1 MEVVVLHPL
10 TEAEKERR
18 PGRFLAALLA
28 GELGGRNRAASTD
41 PRPLVERLL
50 EGGFPEPLFRSPGRV
65 RQWHRDYLNQILQRD
80 VREVSR
86 VRRTAD
92 LARLLE
98 LLAGRTATLLNVN
111 GLANALAISRET
123 VSHYL
128 EVLERMFL
136 IRRLLSWNRT
146 ASKRF
151 VRAPKVHLTD
161 TGLAATLAERTS
173 ADWLRDRAAMGRSS
187 RIVRRSTTRRPG
199 GLDGSRSAVLALP
212 GSRWERGGSR
222 HYSRAG
228 DMGRGGQGRDGSG
241 TARHARPDPAR
252 GSMWRKLPWRNRDL
266 YRRGSLAARGSAHP
280 LGRSARTLGAVRR
293 SRHPVLGG
301 GAALTL
307 VWRSVISAGFALP
320 RDAGRRPV
328 REALS
333 TLEVASSA
341 NRHRDLV
348 PGRPADDVRYLLD
361 APGSRHRLGHPPDH
375 SSEVERPCFP
385 VVRVRTHPG
394 ELIQSDHPNPI
405 IPVRSFQSDH
415 PNPVIPVRSSGP
427 RLPAGG
433 AALPTIRRR
442 RDGRRWLRGP
452 RRCRRRSGSGPPRRL
467 QRSGG
472 SLRCLRADSTPGGAD
487 PPGFRAR

>member
-1 MEVVVLHPL
+1 MVATSELFSRLLTPTIREALADTPVVCITGARQSGKTTLARQLEPARALYTLDDAGYYRTAQLDPDGFVAGLPEFVTIDEIQRAPDLLRAIKISVDRNRRYGRFLLTGSANILLVPMVSESLAGRMEVVVLHPL

-98 LLAGRTATLLNVN
+98 LLAGRTATLLNMN

-173 ADWLRDRAAMGRSS
+173 ADWLRDRAAMGGLLESFVVQQLVAQAAWTDPDLRFWHYRDRDGNEVDLVITRGRDTWGVEVKAAMGVEPRDTRGLTRLAAACGNNFRGGIVIYTGEGVWRLGDP
-187 RIVRRSTTRRPG
+187 RIHSVGVRE
-199 GLDGSRSAVLALP
+199 L
-212 GSRWERGGSR
+212 WER
-222 HYSRAG
+222 
-228 DMGRGGQGRDGSG
+228 
-241 TARHARPDPAR
+241 
-252 GSMWRKLPWRNRDL
+252 
-266 YRRGSLAARGSAHP
+266 
-280 LGRSARTLGAVRR
+280 
-293 SRHPVLGG
+293 
-301 GAALTL
+301 
-307 VWRSVISAGFALP
+307 
-320 RDAGRRPV
+320 
-328 REALS
+328 
-333 TLEVASSA
+333 
-341 NRHRDLV
+341 
-348 PGRPADDVRYLLD
+348 
-361 APGSRHRLGHPPDH
+361 
-375 SSEVERPCFP
+375 
-385 VVRVRTHPG
+385 
-394 ELIQSDHPNPI
+394 
-405 IPVRSFQSDH
+405 
-415 PNPVIPVRSSGP
+415 
-427 RLPAGG
+427 
-433 AALPTIRRR
+433 
-442 RDGRRWLRGP
+442 
-452 RRCRRRSGSGPPRRL
+452 
-467 QRSGG
+467 
-472 SLRCLRADSTPGGAD
+472 
-487 PPGFRAR
+487 

>member
-1 MEVVVLHPL
+1 MVATSELFARLLTPTIREALADTPVVCITGARQSGKTTLARQLEPARALYTLDDAGYYRTAQLDPDGFVAGLPEFVTIDEIQRAPDLLRAIKISVDRNRRYGRFLLTGSANILLVPMVSESLAGRMEVVVLHPL

-50 EGGFPEPLFRSPGRV
+50 EGGYPEPLTRPPARI

-98 LLAGRTATLLNVN
+98 LLAGRTATLLNVS

-173 ADWLRDRAAMGRSS
+173 ADWLRDRAAMGGLLESFVVQQLVAQAAWTDPDLRFWHYRDRDGNEVDLVITRGRDTWGVEVKAAMGVEPRDTRGLTRLAAACGNNFRGGIVIYTGEGVWRLGDP
-187 RIVRRSTTRRPG
+187 RIHSVGVRE
-199 GLDGSRSAVLALP
+199 L
-212 GSRWERGGSR
+212 WER
-222 HYSRAG
+222 
-228 DMGRGGQGRDGSG
+228 
-241 TARHARPDPAR
+241 
-252 GSMWRKLPWRNRDL
+252 
-266 YRRGSLAARGSAHP
+266 
-280 LGRSARTLGAVRR
+280 
-293 SRHPVLGG
+293 
-301 GAALTL
+301 
-307 VWRSVISAGFALP
+307 
-320 RDAGRRPV
+320 
-328 REALS
+328 
-333 TLEVASSA
+333 
-341 NRHRDLV
+341 
-348 PGRPADDVRYLLD
+348 
-361 APGSRHRLGHPPDH
+361 
-375 SSEVERPCFP
+375 
-385 VVRVRTHPG
+385 
-394 ELIQSDHPNPI
+394 
-405 IPVRSFQSDH
+405 
-415 PNPVIPVRSSGP
+415 
-427 RLPAGG
+427 
-433 AALPTIRRR
+433 
-442 RDGRRWLRGP
+442 
-452 RRCRRRSGSGPPRRL
+452 
-467 QRSGG
+467 
-472 SLRCLRADSTPGGAD
+472 
-487 PPGFRAR
+487 